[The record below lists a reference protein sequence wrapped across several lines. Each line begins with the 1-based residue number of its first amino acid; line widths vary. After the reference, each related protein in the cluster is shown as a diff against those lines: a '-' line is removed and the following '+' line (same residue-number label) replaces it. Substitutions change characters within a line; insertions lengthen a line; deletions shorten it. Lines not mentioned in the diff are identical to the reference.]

1 MGDHL
6 DTIMVTPVDDDP
18 RLGITDLYAF
28 PSPGN
33 PGSSV
38 LILCVSPV
46 DPPPGSGFHPDGIY
60 QINIDTDGDA
70 VADLAYN
77 IIFRP
82 TGGGFQVADVRR
94 ASGDTARSREPNGA
108 VVVEGAAVSFNASP
122 AITQSGP
129 YRFFAG
135 VRSDPFFADYDGLQ
149 NNMQFTG
156 RDYFAGKNVLGIALE
171 VPNGDLGPNPVGI
184 WARTM
189 VRRGAETLQV
199 DRAGAPAT
207 NLAFNEGEDMNAFN
221 LLEPAED
228 RSHFLDKFVAVL
240 VQRSGYSEA
249 EATGIAEQLLPD
261 VLTFAHS
268 QPAGFPNGRR
278 LEDDVV
284 DGGIALLTRGQV
296 TSDLVAPHTDYLADF
311 PHLGPPN

>member
-6 DTIMVTPVDDDP
+6 DTIIVTPVDDDP
-18 RLGITDLYAF
+18 RLGITDLFAF

-33 PGSSV
+33 PDSSV

-46 DPPPGSGFHPDGIY
+46 DPPAGSGFHPDAVY
-60 QINIDTDGDA
+60 QINVDTDGDA
-70 VADLAYN
+70 VADLVYN
-77 IIFRP
+77 ITFRSSD
-82 TGGGFQVADVRR
+82 GGVEVADVRR
-94 ASGDTARSREPNGA
+94 ARGDAARSREPNGE
-108 VVVEGAAVSFNASP
+108 VVVEGAAVSLDANA

-135 VRSDPFFADYDGLQ
+135 VRSDPFFADYDGVQ

-156 RDYFAGKNVLGIALE
+156 KDSFAGKNVLGIAVE
-171 VPNGDLGPNPVGI
+171 VPNGDLSPSPVGI
-184 WARTM
+184 WARTII
-189 VRRGAETLQV
+189 RRGAETLQV

-207 NLAFNEGEDMNAFN
+207 NLAFNEGEDLTAFN

-228 RSHFLDKFVAVL
+228 RSHFLDKFVAAL
-240 VQRSGYSEA
+240 IQRSGYSEA

-261 VLTFAHS
+261 LLRYDHS
-268 QPAGFPNGRR
+268 QPPGFPNGRK

-284 DGGIALLTRGQV
+284 DGGIALLTHGQV
-296 TSDLVAPHTDYLADF
+296 TSDLVGPHDDYLADF
-311 PHLGPPN
+311 PHLGRPN